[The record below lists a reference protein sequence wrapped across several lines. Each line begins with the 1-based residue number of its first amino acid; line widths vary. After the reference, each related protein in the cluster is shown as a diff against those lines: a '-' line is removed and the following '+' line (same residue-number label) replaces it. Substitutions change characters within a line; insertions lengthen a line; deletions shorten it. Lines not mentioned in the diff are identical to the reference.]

1 MAKPRDGRQGT
12 GSVAGAL
19 ELQGAG
25 AKTNASRPQAPL
37 GAAQASPQQ
46 GRGHRRS
53 LRSKLLGTN
62 HAGHRGGLEILHW
75 IGPGL
80 LVTVG
85 FIDPGNWATN
95 MAAGSTYG
103 YGLLW
108 VVTLSTFM
116 LIVLQH
122 NVAHLG
128 IVTGECLA
136 ESCSHHL
143 PRPLARLVLASA
155 YVACVATMMAE
166 VLGGGIALQMLLGL
180 PIQLGSAIVA
190 AVSLAL
196 LLTNSYGKVERWIIG
211 FVSVIGISFLAEI
224 AMVHVDWA
232 ATVTGWVVP
241 SMPAGS
247 SAIIVSVLGAVVMPH
262 NLFLHSEVIQSQH
275 FEGKGD
281 EVIRERLDHEFVD
294 TLLSM
299 GIGWAINSAMVILAA
314 STFYVAGTPVS
325 DLAQAAAT
333 LEPMLG
339 PAARIIFALAL
350 LFAGVSS
357 SVTAG
362 MAAGTVSAGI
372 AAEPYDIRDRH
383 SSLGVVGAFASA
395 LVAILFVG
403 DPFSGLVWSQALLSL
418 QLPITVFVQIWLTS
432 SPRVM
437 GRYANGRALKA
448 LLVAIGLT
456 VTALNVVLLAGA

>member
-1 MAKPRDGRQGT
+1 MLAHMREKIWGENH
-12 GSVAGAL
+12 S
-19 ELQGAG
+19 
-25 AKTNASRPQAPL
+25 
-37 GAAQASPQQ
+37 
-46 GRGHRRS
+46 GH
-53 LRSKLLGTN
+53 K
-62 HAGHRGGLEILHW
+62 GGLELLRW
-75 IGPGL
+75 VGPGL

-108 VVTLSTFM
+108 VVTASTLM
-116 LIVLQH
+116 LIMLQH
-122 NVAHLG
+122 NAAHLG

-136 ESCSHHL
+136 ESCVHHL

-155 YVACVATMMAE
+155 WLACVATMMAE

-180 PIQLGSAIVA
+180 PVRLGAAIVA
-190 AVSLAL
+190 VASAAL
-196 LLTNSYGKVERWIIG
+196 LLTNSYRRVERWIIG
-211 FVSVIGISFLAEI
+211 FVSLIGISFLAEI
-224 AMVHVDWA
+224 AMVRVDWA
-232 ATVTGWVVP
+232 SAAVGWVAP

-247 SAIIVSVLGAVVMPH
+247 AAIVVSVLGAVVMPH

-275 FEGKGD
+275 FEGQGEK
-281 EVIRERLDHEFVD
+281 VIRERLDHEFVD

-314 STFYVAGTPVS
+314 STFFSAGVQVD

-339 PAARIIFALAL
+339 PAARVIFALAL
-350 LFAGVSS
+350 LFAGLAS

-362 MAAGTVSAGI
+362 MAAGTVSAGM
-372 AAEPYDIRDRH
+372 AGEPYDIHDRH
-383 SSLGVVGAFASA
+383 SSLGVVGCFMGA
-395 LVAILFVG
+395 LVALLLVN
-403 DPFSGLVWSQALLSL
+403 DPFDGLLWSQALLSL
-418 QLPITVFVQIWLTS
+418 QLPITVFAQIWLTS

-437 GRYANGRALKA
+437 GRYANGPVLKA
-448 LLVAIGLT
+448 ALALIGLV
-456 VTALNVVLLAGA
+456 VTALNAVLLAGA